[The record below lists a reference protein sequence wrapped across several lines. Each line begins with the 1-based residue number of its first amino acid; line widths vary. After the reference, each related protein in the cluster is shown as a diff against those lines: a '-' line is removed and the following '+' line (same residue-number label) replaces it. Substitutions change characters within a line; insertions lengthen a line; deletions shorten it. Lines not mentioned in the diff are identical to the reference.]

1 MWYEGKNGKEEVIEK
16 MKEIFFNQNIKIRVW
31 HPDLMEMFYFDTIKD
46 IIDWRD
52 LDCYRNDDN
61 KDEDKCVTY
70 MQYLGK
76 DNYEK
81 DIYQGDIIKI
91 TFEKDGEK
99 FEFTD
104 IAATFSIYFVKEDN
118 IMFEKIGN
126 IYENPELFN

>member
-1 MWYEGKNGKEEVIEK
+1 MGYEEKDGKEEVIEK
-16 MKEIFFNQNIKIRVW
+16 MKEIFFNQNVKIRVW

-76 DNYEK
+76 DNYGK

-104 IAATFSIYFVKEDN
+104 IAATFSIYFVEKDD

-126 IYENPELFN
+126 IFENPELFN